1 MRFLKII
8 LFGSFCAAGAMPAGA
23 TDFCA
28 KHDALQSIL
37 FSRFGEQQ
45 LGAGTAGQSALVELY
60 VSKKGTFTLVSTDT
74 KGVSCIVGAG
84 DNWEKLD
91 PKDMLSAM

>member
-8 LFGSFCAAGAMPAGA
+8 LFGSICAVGASPAVA
-23 TDFCA
+23 TEFCA
-28 KHDALQSIL
+28 KHDALQLIL

-45 LGAGTAGQSALVELY
+45 LGAGTAGQSTLVELY

-74 KGVSCIVGAG
+74 KGLSCIVGAG

-91 PKDMLSAM
+91 PKDMMSEM

>member
-1 MRFLKII
+1 MRFLKI
-8 LFGSFCAAGAMPAGA
+8 LVFGTVLAAGAAPASA
-23 TDFCA
+23 ADFCA

-37 FSRFGEQQ
+37 YARFGEQQ

-74 KGVSCIVGAG
+74 KGLSCIVGAG
-84 DNWEKLD
+84 DNWEKLE
-91 PKDMLSAM
+91 PKEMLSAM